1 MSTPSEAPAQNQGGG
16 GKGIMA
22 AAVEVVT
29 IAAVLARAVA
39 YITRARRTKAAVERM
54 QKRYEDRAASARY
67 LSDAMAVLD
76 VDAPTV
82 TAYSE
87 VAAKGEA
94 AAANIGTVIAA
105 ADALVV
111 NAQLLETETQARHGR
126 MQDANRTHDV
136 PMAQPAFIERQ

>member
-1 MSTPSEAPAQNQGGG
+1 MSTPSEAPAQNRGG

-39 YITRARRTKAAVERM
+39 YITRARRTRAAVERM
-54 QKRYEDRAASARY
+54 QTRYEDRAASARY

-105 ADALVV
+105 ADSLVV
-111 NAQLLETETQARHGR
+111 NAQQLETETQARHGR
-126 MQDANRTHDV
+126 MQDANRTHTV
-136 PMAQPAFIERQ
+136 PMAQPAFVKRQ